1 MIQIFSQNIY
11 FYCLPGEDTIS
22 VLRFRAAPRKE
33 LFVITL
39 LPLQNLADNLA
50 LFALLRYHSW
60 KLHSELRDDLVNKLV
75 LL

>member
-1 MIQIFSQNIY
+1 M
-11 FYCLPGEDTIS
+11 
-22 VLRFRAAPRKE
+22 LRFQIPTAPKEE

-39 LPLQNLADNLA
+39 LSLQNLADNLA